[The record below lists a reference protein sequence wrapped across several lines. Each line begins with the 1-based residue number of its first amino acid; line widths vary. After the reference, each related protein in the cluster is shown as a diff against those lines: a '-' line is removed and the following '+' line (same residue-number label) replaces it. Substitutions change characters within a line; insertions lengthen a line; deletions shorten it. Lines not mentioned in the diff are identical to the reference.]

1 MWPEIKTDYERL
13 KDDVRYFLDR
23 NLKSAISDD
32 YVYDIRRAILD
43 AVVADVVETSAF
55 KENGTWNDDD
65 IKLAVGR
72 VLMEKLGLEC

>member
-43 AVVADVVETSAF
+43 EVVADVMETSAYS
-55 KENGTWNDDD
+55 ENGTWNDDD

-72 VLMEKLGLEC
+72 VLMNKLGLEC

>member
-13 KDDVRYFLDR
+13 KDDVHYFLDR

-43 AVVADVVETSAF
+43 EVVADVVETSAF

-72 VLMEKLGLEC
+72 VLMKRLGLEC

>member
-43 AVVADVVETSAF
+43 EVVADVMETSAYG
-55 KENGTWNDDD
+55 ENGTWNDDD

-72 VLMEKLGLEC
+72 VLMNKLGLEC

>member
-13 KDDVRYFLDR
+13 KDDVHYFLDR

-43 AVVADVVETSAF
+43 EVVSDVAETSAF
-55 KENGTWNDDD
+55 KENGIWNDDD

-72 VLMEKLGLEC
+72 VLMNKLGLEC

>member
-1 MWPEIKTDYERL
+1 M
-13 KDDVRYFLDR
+13 
-23 NLKSAISDD
+23 KSAISDD

-43 AVVADVVETSAF
+43 EVVADVVETSAF

-72 VLMEKLGLEC
+72 VLMNKLGLEC

>member
-1 MWPEIKTDYERL
+1 MWPDSKTDYERL
-13 KDDVRYFLDR
+13 KDGVYYFLER

-43 AVVADVVETSAF
+43 EVVANVAETSAF
-55 KENGTWNDDD
+55 KENGTWNDND

-72 VLMEKLGLEC
+72 VLMKKL